1 MYRLSFFL
9 ALLLTSCVGPQVSR
23 EATGHQVDR
32 SRPQLAEDQMM
43 VVTAYLDLVVLQV
56 DTTLRQLQ
64 RLTDN
69 LEGYATELGT
79 QAAVLRIPTPQL
91 EEAVG
96 QIEALGDLRRQ
107 RIQRLDVTEQYTD
120 LGIRL
125 DNARNARSRYLEL
138 LQQAEN
144 VEAALQVE
152 RELQRLN
159 ETIDLLEGQQQRLEQ
174 DAVYATVR
182 IDIREKKKPGLLGY
196 IGLGLYTSV
205 RWLFVRN

>member
-1 MYRLSFFL
+1 
-9 ALLLTSCVGPQVSR
+9 
-23 EATGHQVDR
+23 
-32 SRPQLAEDQMM
+32 M